1 MLTRRLLLT
10 AIVLTVALAAAV
22 PARCQIYYDLNV
34 RFTTVLTKDI
44 VKLLPRAMG
53 YYLYQNRWDFGRGIT
68 FMERQIR
75 INPLKLKDL
84 EEIKREAYARLSR
97 DIPYCVQAFKGGDIK
112 LDTSASNL
120 AGRLGMIA
128 YSIVLQKFPAIPDVE
143 YLDRYARAFHA
154 AVGEKII
161 DVWVYYDGYGDYHS
175 LGELMERLQ
184 KQDMPTFRHVRNDK
198 YPVRMGEDVY
208 AMFRPPPKF
217 HRVMTFTDL
226 DLNDTYNEIVNSIV
240 DTFVYIW
247 KCSGMD
253 LAHPSYAAPP
263 GSIISRP
270 SRRRTVTGGILA
282 RLAGRKPQAGAKEA
296 AAEEE
301 EELAPGFEE
310 EEPLEG
316 QPSQTPPETRSE
328 GTQPRA
334 PAGREAPP
342 RPRRAAPPARPR

>member
-1 MLTRRLLLT
+1 MPTRRLLFT
-10 AIVLTVALAAAV
+10 ALVLTVALSASV
-22 PARCQIYYDLNV
+22 PARCQVYYDTNV
-34 RFTTVLTKDI
+34 RFLNVLTGDI

-53 YYLYQNRWDFGRGIT
+53 SYLYRNRWDFARGMT

-97 DIPYCVQAFKGGDIK
+97 DIPYCVEAFKGGDIK

-120 AGRLGMIA
+120 SGRLGMIA
-128 YSIVLQKFPAIPDVE
+128 YSIILQKFPAIPDVE
-143 YLDRYARAFHA
+143 YLEMYARSFHN
-154 AVGEKII
+154 AVGEKIV
-161 DVWVYYDGYGDYHS
+161 DVWVYYDGYGDYHC

-184 KQDMPTFRHVRNDK
+184 KQGMPTFRHVRNDR
-198 YPVRMGEDVY
+198 YPIRMSEDSY

-217 HRVMTFTDL
+217 GKRMTFTDL

-240 DTFVYIW
+240 DTYVYIW

-263 GSIISRP
+263 GTIISRP

-282 RLAGRKPQAGAKEA
+282 RLSGRKPSAEA
-296 AAEEE
+296 EKSAEQEE

-316 QPSQTPPETRSE
+316 QSSGTGSGEESE
-328 GTQPRA
+328 GSGRRSRA
-334 PAGREAPP
+334 PAR
-342 RPRRAAPPARPR
+342 